1 MPTSTRFAVATHA
14 LTAIATQ
21 EGKPVT
27 SEELAWS
34 INTSA
39 AVVRN
44 LLSQLNGAGL
54 TTSQLGAGGGALL
67 ARPANRI
74 RLLDIYLAVEDPEL
88 FATHRSPP
96 CASCPVG
103 ANVLAVLKPTLSKA
117 TQALERELGR
127 VTIAELVSDVR
138 KRPRTA
144 KK

>member
-1 MPTSTRFAVATHA
+1 MPTSTRFAVAAHA

-21 EGKPVT
+21 AGKPVT

-39 AVVRN
+39 AVVRS
-44 LLSQLNGAGL
+44 LLSRLNDAGL

-67 ARPANRI
+67 ARPARQI
-74 RLLDIYLAVEDPEL
+74 RLLDVYRAVEDPEL

-103 ANVLAVLKPTLSKA
+103 ANVLEVLKPTLSRA

-127 VTIAELVSDVR
+127 VTIADVVSGVR
-138 KRPRTA
+138 ERPPA
-144 KK
+144 V